1 MVRQSGFHLVKQKI
15 VAVTPDPLDHLSQ
28 TLNEERDELLTK
40 VALLEHRIDDIS
52 IALFRRSSFLHQK
65 AN

>member
-1 MVRQSGFHLVKQKI
+1 MKQKI
-15 VAVTPDPLDHLSQ
+15 VASTPEPLDPLSRILD
-28 TLNEERDELLTK
+28 EERDELLTQ